1 MEEREARN
9 NYRTLQEDKTAFS
22 YEKVND
28 LYHLKNIRQRMV
40 RSRGRCFTV
49 GTEEYEKYGEDPDP
63 KAAEK
68 DTEYL
73 NQNSVT

>member
-1 MEEREARN
+1 
-9 NYRTLQEDKTAFS
+9 
-22 YEKVND
+22 
-28 LYHLKNIRQRMV
+28 MV

-49 GTEEYEKYGEDPDP
+49 CTEEYEKYGEDPDP

-73 NQNSVT
+73 NQSSVT